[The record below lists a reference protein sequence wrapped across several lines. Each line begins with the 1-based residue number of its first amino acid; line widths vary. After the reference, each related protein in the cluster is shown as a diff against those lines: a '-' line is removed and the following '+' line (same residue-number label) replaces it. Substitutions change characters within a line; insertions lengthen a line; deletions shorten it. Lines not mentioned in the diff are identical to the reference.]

1 MTNKETDT
9 NTEYAGTTCTSGNC
23 IYGMML
29 IEMMIVMVVD
39 DEDDAGLCLVGD
51 LKSGEGEGK
60 LLNQDTL
67 SSTLQRTAL

>member
-1 MTNKETDT
+1 
-9 NTEYAGTTCTSGNC
+9 
-23 IYGMML
+23 MML

-67 SSTLQRTAL
+67 NAPAHIPLN

>member
-1 MTNKETDT
+1 
-9 NTEYAGTTCTSGNC
+9 
-23 IYGMML
+23 MML

-67 SSTLQRTAL
+67 SSTLQRTALWISLNIFKLEV

>member
-1 MTNKETDT
+1 
-9 NTEYAGTTCTSGNC
+9 
-23 IYGMML
+23 MML

>member
-1 MTNKETDT
+1 MLCWYHLHQWELHD
-9 NTEYAGTTCTSGNC
+9 
-23 IYGMML
+23 GMLML
-29 IEMMIVMVVD
+29 ITLVIVMVVD